1 MLACDVMARN
11 VITVSPNAGLAEIA
25 DLMLKHRVSGLPVL
39 DNGTLVGIVTE
50 SDLLRRVETG
60 TEVHH
65 SRLAEFFTSA
75 ETLAHEYTKSHG
87 KKAAHLMSP
96 SVVVVQADTPLA
108 EVAEVLAANNIKRV
122 PVMLNGKL
130 VGIISRANLVQ
141 ALASQGRFHTEAD
154 TNDRQIRERL
164 QDELRDQPW
173 AESQALYNI
182 VVEDGTVHLWGIV
195 RTAAEREATIVAAE
209 NIPGVKKV
217 VDHLT
222 LPRHVAA

>member
-11 VITVSPNAGLAEIA
+11 VITVSPDASLAEIA
-25 DLMLKHRVSGLPVL
+25 DLMLKQRVSGLPVV
-39 DNGTLVGIVTE
+39 DNGKLVGIVTE

-65 SRLAEFFTSA
+65 SRWAEFFAST
-75 ETLAHEYTKSHG
+75 ETLATEYTKSHA
-87 KKAAHLMSP
+87 KRAIHLMSP

-108 EVAEVLAANNIKRV
+108 EVAETLASHNIKRV
-122 PVMLNGKL
+122 PVMLNGRL

-141 ALASQGRFHTEAD
+141 ALASQGKFHTEAD
-154 TNDRQIRERL
+154 TNDRQIRDRL
-164 QDELRDQPW
+164 LDELRDKPW

-182 VVEDGTVHLWGIV
+182 VVEEGAVHLWGLV
-195 RTAAEREATIVAAE
+195 RSAAEREATIVAAE

-217 VDHLT
+217 VDHLN